1 METKTIPVTYNG
13 HVVGEWLNGNV
24 VFNDTNESKDLQYEF
39 LAKQT
44 KPSLTNKCI
53 SMGKDDKVSKIELMS
68 TNNAPVGP
76 IFLPY
81 QFVTTHT
88 SITDKNGTRRY
99 RNVSR
104 WMLFKLWLY
113 SIKHKIKTKWNT
125 QNQK

>member
-1 METKTIPVTYNG
+1 METKSIPVTYNG
-13 HVVGEWLNGNV
+13 HVVGEWVNGNV
-24 VFNDTNESKDLQYEF
+24 VFNDTNESRDLQYEF
-39 LAKQT
+39 KAKQT
-44 KPSLTNKCI
+44 NPKGSNKRVSLGEDNTC
-53 SMGKDDKVSKIELMS
+53 SKIELLS

-76 IFLPY
+76 IMVPY

-113 SIKHKIKTKWNT
+113 SIKNKIKNYATGKT
-125 QNQK
+125 AM